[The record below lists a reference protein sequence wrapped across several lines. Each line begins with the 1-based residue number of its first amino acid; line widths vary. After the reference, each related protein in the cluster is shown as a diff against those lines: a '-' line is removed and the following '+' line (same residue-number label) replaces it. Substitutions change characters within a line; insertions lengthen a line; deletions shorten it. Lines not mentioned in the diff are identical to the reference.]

1 MTIFTKQQIEGF
13 TPEER
18 QMFDKLAQR
27 AHATIEDEEN
37 SGFDV
42 KAHLAK
48 MTAQEAEEEACRQ
61 NLENS
66 FV

>member
-18 QMFDKLAQR
+18 QMFDNLAQR

-37 SGFDV
+37 SSFDV

-48 MTAQEAEEEACRQ
+48 RTAQEAEEEAYRM
-61 NLENS
+61 NLEKS
-66 FV
+66 FI